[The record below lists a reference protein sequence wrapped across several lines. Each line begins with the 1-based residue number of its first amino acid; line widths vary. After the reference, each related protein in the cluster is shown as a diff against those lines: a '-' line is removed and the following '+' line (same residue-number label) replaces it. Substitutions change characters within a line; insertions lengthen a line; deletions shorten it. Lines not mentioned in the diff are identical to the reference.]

1 MAVGC
6 FSVHTSGEDVK
17 GTIEMHIAFIEIA
30 NFRKLKCVHIDFH
43 KQKTLFVGAN
53 NSGKTSAMLALR
65 LFLHRRGGFSIND
78 FTLSHRKKIAEIG
91 NAWIDN
97 AKLKKPQA
105 LKLSDWDEVLPSM
118 DVWIDAKD
126 SDLHYVSHILP
137 TLDWSG
143 GPLGVR
149 LRFQPENIEVLYR
162 DFIEASESA
171 RKAKEEAK
179 NPTDGTPIE
188 VKLWP
193 TDLVD
198 FLSRQLSSHFKI
210 SAFILDPDKR
220 IPPDSGMATLQT
232 LTSDAVPLGGD
243 PFAGLFQ
250 IDEIPA
256 QRGFGDAPPGPGGT
270 VADGTKGEA
279 RKLAK
284 QFVDYFS
291 KHLNPQEKPDAAD
304 LIALKAIEDAQRIYD
319 DRLKTSF
326 SGPLSEM
333 EGLGYPGVTD
343 PRVTICT
350 RLRPIDG
357 LDHDAAVQYEVA
369 VLKDAAAVVLPE
381 DYNGLGYQN
390 LISMVFRLMSH
401 RDAWMRVGKAKTSK
415 DDTEL
420 GNYPPLHLVL
430 IEEPEA
436 HLHAQVQQVF
446 IRKAYSVLRNH
457 LMLGE
462 DDNFSTQLIVST
474 HSSHVAHEVDFSCIR
489 YFRRFPAGYPGPKG
503 AVASVPISTVINL
516 TDAFGD
522 ENETSRFAKRY
533 LRATHCDLF
542 FADAAIF
549 IEGSA
554 ERILLPHFVS
564 YEFKYLNQCYVT
576 WLEVG
581 GSHAHRLQPLIERLG
596 VLTLIITDI
605 DACDPKNHRKASR
618 PINGQALVTSNA
630 TIQKWLPKRAEIDTL
645 LSLPEKEKIV
655 ANGPLSAVRVA
666 YQIPTSVERQGKTV
680 LLTPYTFED
689 AIALENIDVI
699 RRMGGSGL
707 LGKFSDL
714 ANADTDAET
723 LAAALYAAID
733 DKRKAEFALDILE
746 LKSEPGTLRCPR
758 YISEGLAW
766 LEKRLKNNKT
776 EILEPVV
783 STAELI
789 HDVVTSV
796 IDEPKDQPVSSTKER
811 GKAGVVE

>member
-1 MAVGC
+1 
-6 FSVHTSGEDVK
+6 
-17 GTIEMHIAFIEIA
+17 MHIAFIEIA
-30 NFRKLKCVHIDFH
+30 NFRKLKCVRIDFH
-43 KQKTLFVGAN
+43 KEKTLFVGAN

-65 LFLHRRGGFSIND
+65 FFLHKRGGFSIND
-78 FTLSHRKKIAEIG
+78 FTLSHRKKISDIG
-91 NAWIDN
+91 NAWINN
-97 AKLKKPQA
+97 AKQEKPESP
-105 LKLSDWDEVLPSM
+105 KLLDWDEVLPSM

-143 GPLGVR
+143 GHLGVR
-149 LRFQPENIEVLYR
+149 LRFQPENIEGLYR
-162 DFIEASESA
+162 EFIEANESA
-171 RKAKEEAK
+171 RKAKAEAK

-198 FLSRQLSSHFKI
+198 FLSRKLSNHFKI
-210 SAFILDPDKR
+210 SAYILDPDKR
-220 IPPDSGMATLQT
+220 VPPDRGIATLQT
-232 LTSDAVPLGGD
+232 LANDAVPLGGD

-256 QRGFGDAPPGPGGT
+256 QRGFGDTPTSLGGT
-270 VADGTKGEA
+270 VAEGAKGEA

-291 KHLNPQEKPDAAD
+291 KHLNPQEKPVAAD
-304 LIALKAIEDAQRIYD
+304 LIALKAIEDAQKAYD

-333 EGLGYPGVTD
+333 EELGYPGVTD

-390 LISMVFRLMSH
+390 LISMVFKLMSY
-401 RDAWMRVGKAKTSK
+401 RDAWMRVGKAKTSE

-462 DDNFSTQLIVST
+462 AANFATQLIVST

-489 YFRRFPAGYPGPKG
+489 YFRRFPAGYPGSKG
-503 AVASVPISTVINL
+503 TVVPVPISTVINL

-564 YEFKYLNQCYVT
+564 NEFKYLNQCYVT

-581 GSHAHRLQPLIERLG
+581 GSHAHRLQPLIECLG

-618 PINGQALVTSNA
+618 PINGRALVTSNA
-630 TIQKWLPKRAEIDTL
+630 TIQKWLPKRTEIDAL
-645 LSLPEKEKIV
+645 LSLSEKDKVI

-666 YQIPTSVERQGKTV
+666 YQIPINVERQGKTV
-680 LLTPYTFED
+680 SLTPYTFED

-699 RRMGGSGL
+699 QKIDGSGL
-707 LGKFSDL
+707 IRKFSDL

-723 LAAALYAAID
+723 LAAALYGVID
-733 DKRKAEFALDILE
+733 DRRKAEFALDLLE
-746 LKSEPGTLRCPR
+746 LKPEPGTFRCPG

-766 LEKRLKNNKT
+766 LEKRLNSNKA
-776 EILEPVV
+776 EILDPVV

-789 HDVVTSV
+789 HDVVTSA
-796 IDEPKDQPVSSTKER
+796 IDEPKNQDISPMKS
-811 GKAGVVE
+811 GKAGVAE